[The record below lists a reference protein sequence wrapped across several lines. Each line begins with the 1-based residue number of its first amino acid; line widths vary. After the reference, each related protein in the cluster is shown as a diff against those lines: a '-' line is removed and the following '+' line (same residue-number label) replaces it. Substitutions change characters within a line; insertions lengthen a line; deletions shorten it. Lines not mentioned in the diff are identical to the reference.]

1 MYWLREHAWETWLA
15 LSIGLGV
22 LEMFSLDFVL
32 LMLAAGAAVG
42 MIAALLGLP
51 LILQVLL
58 AAGAAVLSLAVIRPT
73 VVKRLHQGPE
83 LQLGHAKLIGQ
94 RAVVLEEIT
103 STQAGLSKLDGEQWT
118 ARSEEHTS
126 ELQSLMRIS
135 YAVFCSKKKTK
146 QQKMQTK
153 K

>member
-1 MYWLREHAWETWLA
+1 
-15 LSIGLGV
+15 
-22 LEMFSLDFVL
+22 MFSLDFVL

-103 STQAGLSKLDGEQWT
+103 STQAGLIKLDGEQWT
-118 ARSEEHTS
+118 ARPYDE
-126 ELQSLMRIS
+126 SLASRQ
-135 YAVFCSKKKTK
+135 VRRGRCSRSAAPPRWCTPSHASSDRKSVGEGRGVYVRED
-146 QQKMQTK
+146 
-153 K
+153 

>member
-1 MYWLREHAWETWLA
+1 MDWLREHAWETWLA

-103 STQAGLSKLDGEQWT
+103 STQAGLIKLDGEQWT
-118 ARSEEHTS
+118 ARPYDE
-126 ELQSLMRIS
+126 SLAIAAGE
-135 YAVFCSKKKTK
+135 AVEVLEIRGATAMVHPVPRLES
-146 QQKMQTK
+146 
-153 K
+153 

>member
-1 MYWLREHAWETWLA
+1 
-15 LSIGLGV
+15 
-22 LEMFSLDFVL
+22 MFSLDFVL

-73 VVKRLHQGPE
+73 VVKRLQQGPE

-94 RAVVLEEIT
+94 SAVVLEEIP
-103 STQAGLSKLDGEQWT
+103 SSQAGLIKLDGAQWT
-118 ARSEEHTS
+118 ARPCDESMAIATGTAGGGLET
-126 ELQSLMRIS
+126 RG
-135 YAVFCSKKKTK
+135 A
-146 QQKMQTK
+146 
-153 K
+153 

>member
-1 MYWLREHAWETWLA
+1 MDWLREHAWETWLA

-58 AAGAAVLSLAVIRPT
+58 AAGAAWPSLAVTRPT
-73 VVKRLHQGPE
+73 VVKRLHQGTDV
-83 LQLGHAKLIGQ
+83 QLGHAKLHGR
-94 RAVVLEEIT
+94 RAVVL
-103 STQAGLSKLDGEQWT
+103 GG
-118 ARSEEHTS
+118 R
-126 ELQSLMRIS
+126 
-135 YAVFCSKKKTK
+135 
-146 QQKMQTK
+146 
-153 K
+153 

>member
-1 MYWLREHAWETWLA
+1 MDWLREHAWETWLA

-58 AAGAAVLSLAVIRPT
+58 AAGAAVLSPALIRPL
-73 VVKRLHQGPE
+73 VVKRLHPGPA
-83 LQLGHAKLIGQ
+83 LQLGHAKD
-94 RAVVLEEIT
+94 RK
-103 STQAGLSKLDGEQWT
+103 STRLNS
-118 ARSEEHTS
+118 SH
-126 ELQSLMRIS
+126 
-135 YAVFCSKKKTK
+135 
-146 QQKMQTK
+146 
-153 K
+153 

>member
-1 MYWLREHAWETWLA
+1 MDWLREHAWETWLA

-73 VVKRLHQGPE
+73 VVKRLHQGPD

-103 STQAGLSKLDGEQWT
+103 STQAGRIKLDGEQWT
-118 ARSEEHTS
+118 ARPYDE
-126 ELQSLMRIS
+126 SLAIAAGE
-135 YAVFCSKKKTK
+135 AVEVLEIRGATA
-146 QQKMQTK
+146 MVHPVPRLEA
-153 K
+153 